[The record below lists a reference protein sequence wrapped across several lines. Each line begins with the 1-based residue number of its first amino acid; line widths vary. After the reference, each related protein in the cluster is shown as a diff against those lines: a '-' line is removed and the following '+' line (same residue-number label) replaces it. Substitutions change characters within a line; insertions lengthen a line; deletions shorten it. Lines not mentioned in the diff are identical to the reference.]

1 MYMRFPHLLTFRTH
15 SCPDCTCGFR
25 ISSFSARTLARIVP
39 AVSALR
45 LFPQVRAPG
54 LYVCFPHLLAFRRY
68 SCPDCTCGSRPSPLS
83 AGVFARVVPAVSASP
98 RFPHAL
104 LSRLYM
110 RFPPFASFRRC
121 IRSGCTCGFRISSL
135 SAGTRARVVRAVSAL
150 HLFPQ
155 VLPLG
160 WYVRFSPFASFR
172 RCIRSGYTC
181 GFRISSLSAGIL
193 ARIVPAVS
201 ASPRFPQVL
210 LPGLYLRF
218 LHLLAFRRYSC
229 PDCTCGFRPSPLS
242 AGAPSRMVRAV
253 FALRLFPQVYSL
265 GLYLRFPHLLAFRRY
280 PCPDCACGF
289 RISSLSAGTLARVV
303 PAFSASPHFPH
314 ALLPG
319 LYVRFPLFA
328 TLTLTFY
335 SVPGIPLSNFIL
347 HTCIICAILVL
358 SSIKYGKQV
367 YSGES
372 SVRKRRRCTAVITTA
387 YLSGKRTEHRKVH
400 VPILFGRNQSTTQ
413 PQ

>member
-1 MYMRFPHLLTFRTH
+1 MYMRFPHLLVFRTH
-15 SCPDCTCGFR
+15 SCPDCTCGF
-25 ISSFSARTLARIVP
+25 
-39 AVSALR
+39 
-45 LFPQVRAPG
+45 
-54 LYVCFPHLLAFRRY
+54 
-68 SCPDCTCGSRPSPLS
+68 RPSPLS

-121 IRSGCTCGFRISSL
+121 IRSG
-135 SAGTRARVVRAVSAL
+135 
-150 HLFPQ
+150 
-155 VLPLG
+155 
-160 WYVRFSPFASFR
+160 
-172 RCIRSGYTC
+172 YTC

-210 LPGLYLRF
+210 LSRLY
-218 LHLLAFRRYSC
+218 
-229 PDCTCGFRPSPLS
+229 
-242 AGAPSRMVRAV
+242 M
-253 FALRLFPQVYSL
+253 
-265 GLYLRFPHLLAFRRY
+265 
-280 PCPDCACGF
+280 
-289 RISSLSAGTLARVV
+289 
-303 PAFSASPHFPH
+303 
-314 ALLPG
+314 
-319 LYVRFPLFA
+319 RFPLFA

-335 SVPGIPLSNFIL
+335 SVPGIPLLNFIL

>member
-54 LYVCFPHLLAFRRY
+54 LYVC
-68 SCPDCTCGSRPSPLS
+68 
-83 AGVFARVVPAVSASP
+83 
-98 RFPHAL
+98 
-104 LSRLYM
+104 
-110 RFPPFASFRRC
+110 
-121 IRSGCTCGFRISSL
+121 
-135 SAGTRARVVRAVSAL
+135 
-150 HLFPQ
+150 
-155 VLPLG
+155 
-160 WYVRFSPFASFR
+160 
-172 RCIRSGYTC
+172 
-181 GFRISSLSAGIL
+181 
-193 ARIVPAVS
+193 
-201 ASPRFPQVL
+201 
-210 LPGLYLRF
+210 
-218 LHLLAFRRYSC
+218 
-229 PDCTCGFRPSPLS
+229 
-242 AGAPSRMVRAV
+242 
-253 FALRLFPQVYSL
+253 
-265 GLYLRFPHLLAFRRY
+265 FPHLLAFRRY

>member
-1 MYMRFPHLLTFRTH
+1 MPGLYLRFPHLLT
-15 SCPDCTCGFR
+15 
-25 ISSFSARTLARIVP
+25 
-39 AVSALR
+39 
-45 LFPQVRAPG
+45 
-54 LYVCFPHLLAFRRY
+54 FRRY
-68 SCPDCTCGSRPSPLS
+68 SCPDCTCGLRPSPLS
-83 AGVFARVVPAVSASP
+83 AGVFARVVPAVSALLTFRTYSCPDCTCGFRPSP
-98 RFPHAL
+98 LSAGVFARVVPAVSALRLFPQVYSLGLYLRFPHL
-104 LSRLYM
+104 L
-110 RFPPFASFRRC
+110 AFRRYA
-121 IRSGCTCGFRISSL
+121 RPGCTCAFRISSL
-135 SAGTRARVVRAVSAL
+135 SARTLV
-150 HLFPQ
+150 Q
-155 VLPLG
+155 
-160 WYVRFSPFASFR
+160 
-172 RCIRSGYTC
+172 
-181 GFRISSLSAGIL
+181 
-193 ARIVPAVS
+193 IVHAVS

-218 LHLLAFRRYSC
+218 LHLLAFRTHSC
-229 PDCTCGFRPSPLS
+229 PDCT
-242 AGAPSRMVRAV
+242 
-253 FALRLFPQVYSL
+253 
-265 GLYLRFPHLLAFRRY
+265 
-280 PCPDCACGF
+280 CGF

-303 PAFSASPHFPH
+303 PAFSASPHFPQV
-314 ALLPG
+314 LLPG
-319 LYVRFPLFA
+319 LYLRFPLFA